1 MTIRNVVRQFDT
13 REDAEQESAPA
24 SGYASRAALTEA
36 FGTKKSKKAAQ
47 SIAENRL
54 LARGGAGDVDPLSQ
68 AIAATV
74 KEEEDEP
81 SSSPQITKPLPQAD
95 TDATD
100 IREVYSL
107 STLIIPQS
115 ETLKS
120 MPLEKWR
127 KPMSNKRQVSVAF
140 RYVANRIG
148 YLMPAHIAAPDDED
162 YLRHLQVLRYIYLLL
177 EFHKFAARHSPK
189 KTMPFPDQWTED
201 TISDTI
207 ASPTQRALFKHFF
220 PERKSSRFS
229 LILLRTTIL
238 ALTLHIPPPSFITGK
253 DALVTEPTD
262 ISLDMGVD
270 KAEVIKLYREL
281 GCKVDSATD
290 TQLERWGLLKLY
302 TQPKVDED
310 GKAIKVAKPRFAK
323 LTFPLAFVKVSQG
336 RALASQSRRR

>member
-13 REDAEQESAPA
+13 GEDTDQESAPA
-24 SGYASRAALTEA
+24 PGYASRAALTEA

-54 LARGGAGDVDPLSQ
+54 LARGGADDVDPLSQ

-74 KEEEDEP
+74 KEEDDEP
-81 SSSPQITKPLPQAD
+81 SSSPQLTKPLPQAD
-95 TDATD
+95 IDTTD

-107 STLIIPQS
+107 SMLVIPQS

-120 MPLEKWR
+120 MPLQKWR
-127 KPMSNKRQVSVAF
+127 QTMSSKKQVSVAF

-177 EFHKFAARHSPK
+177 DIHKFAARHSPK
-189 KTMPFPDQWTED
+189 KPMPFPDQWPED
-201 TISDTI
+201 TISGTI
-207 ASPTQRALFKHFF
+207 ASTTLRALCKHFF
-220 PERKSSRFS
+220 PERKSTRFS
-229 LILLRTTIL
+229 ITLLRTTIL
-238 ALTLHIPPPSFITGK
+238 ALTLHIPPPSFITGN
-253 DALVTEPTD
+253 DTLVTEPTD
-262 ISLDMGVD
+262 ISLDLGVD

-281 GCKVDSATD
+281 GSKVESATD

-302 TQPKVDED
+302 TQPKVDEE
-310 GKAIKVAKPRFAK
+310 GKAIKVSKPRFAR
-323 LTFPLAFVKVSQG
+323 LTFPITFVKVSQG
-336 RALASQSRRR
+336 RSLAGQSRR